1 MGANMF
7 CLTKDLSLEF
17 KKRLKSGEIDP
28 EKLALMTSA
37 GRHDYFASFLGD
49 ANATQI
55 NSLFESKLLL
65 KGQQQGMINWAKQS
79 AGMKPQVRADLI
91 SKIGKMDRILNPTEE
106 KAFLHD
112 LASTKI
118 GANVTLDEAKKLTDL
133 SSKVQEAKKSL
144 QEDINNTAKQIE
156 YGSRIY
162 DTQEYLN
169 SINPNK
175 GHIVANVLGI
185 PRSLVAILDF
195 VSAPFRHGFFA
206 MSDPAWIKNYVKM
219 PSLLLKKSAFRTQ
232 MGRIYGSKYYDALV
246 KGGLSIFQ
254 TGGNLAKQEE
264 QFASNLLNKFPLTG
278 GSKRGY
284 TGFLNG
290 LRFDMAA
297 AMMKAE
303 ELRGGDVGVG
313 SKFVK
318 DISTAVN
325 NLTGA
330 GSLGRFKSA
339 APEINL
345 VFFSARMQIAR
356 INMLNP
362 VTYLNPKTSA
372 RARVFMLKNLLG
384 SLAISAGL
392 LSLAKLAGAKVNIT
406 NPEKT
411 DFGEISYGNLRIDTT
426 GGNRVMITLL
436 ARLLTGRYVSAAG
449 KVTQLGQGAYKPLT
463 RMDLVQSFILGKLAP
478 GAASIM
484 GDFLTQVNGKD
495 PWGNPV
501 TVQDEAKKQVLPM
514 NITNGMDM
522 YNEDPTNT
530 ALGITLGL
538 FGLPVSVSTPVNTKA
553 DWGDSTGKTLTQFH
567 QAVGDAKFNAAN
579 DKFNTQYQSWYNKTT
594 KTSAFKNLSADNQA
608 SLITSAKSTIEAS
621 VLKSY
626 GFKYTPAKN
635 DASTNY
641 IIKSLKPK

>member
-1 MGANMF
+1 MPY

-118 GANVTLDEAKKLTDL
+118 GANISLDEAKKLTEL
-133 SSKVQEAKKSL
+133 SSKVQEAKTNL
-144 QEDINNTAKQIE
+144 QADINNKAKQIE
-156 YGSRIY
+156 YGTRIY

-185 PRSLVAILDF
+185 PRALVASLDF
-195 VSAPFRHGFFA
+195 VSAPFRHGYFA

-219 PSLLLKKSAFRTQ
+219 PSLLVSEKAFRTQ
-232 MGRIYGSKYYDALV
+232 MGRIYGSPYYNALT

-254 TGGNLAKQEE
+254 IGGNLSKQEE
-264 QFASNLLNKFPLTG
+264 QFASNVLNKFPITR

-303 ELRGGDVGVG
+303 ELRGGDIGVG

-345 VFFSARMQIAR
+345 VFFSARMQVAR

-362 VTYLNPKTSA
+362 VTYLNPKTSG
-372 RARVFMLKNLLG
+372 RARILMLKNLLG

-392 LSLAKLAGAKVNIT
+392 LYLAKLAGAKVNMT
-406 NPEKT
+406 DPTKT

-426 GGNRVMITLL
+426 GGNRVLVTLL
-436 ARLLTGRYVSAAG
+436 ARLITGRYVSAAG
-449 KVTQLGQGAYKPLT
+449 NVTQLGKGAYKPLT
-463 RMDLVQSFILGKLAP
+463 RLDLVQSFILGKLAP

-484 GDFLTQVNGKD
+484 GDFLSQENGKD

-501 TVQDEAKKQVLPM
+501 TIQSELKDQIIPM

-522 YNEDPTNT
+522 FDKDPTNT

-538 FGLPVSVSTPVNTKA
+538 FGLPVAVSSPVSTKV
-553 DWGDSTGKTLTQFH
+553 DWNDSASQTLTQFH
-567 QAVGDAKFNAAN
+567 TKVGDTKFNAAN
-579 DKFNTQYQSWYNKTT
+579 DKFNLQYQSWLQTT
-594 KTSAFKNLSADNQA
+594 QNTSLYKKLSSTEQK
-608 SLITSAKSTIEAS
+608 SLQTSAKSDIETKI
-621 VLKSY
+621 LKSY
-626 GFKYTPAKN
+626 GFTYTAAKTDANTKY
-635 DASTNY
+635 
-641 IIKSLKPK
+641 ILKSLKPK